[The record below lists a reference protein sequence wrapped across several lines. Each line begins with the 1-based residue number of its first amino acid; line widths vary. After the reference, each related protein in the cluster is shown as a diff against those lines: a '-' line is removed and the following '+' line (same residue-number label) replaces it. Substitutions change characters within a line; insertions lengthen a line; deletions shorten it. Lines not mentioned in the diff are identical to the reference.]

1 MTMKTTNLTING
13 KNYELSLKGNET
25 LMEVLR
31 NQLGLT
37 GTKTA
42 CEESE
47 CGTCTVQINGKAVL
61 SCITMACALEG
72 DDILTIEGVADGD
85 KLHPVQQAFLD
96 YGAVQCGFCIPGMI
110 MSSKE
115 LLEKNPQ
122 PTQEE
127 IEYALDGNIC
137 RCAGYPKIFDAVRKA
152 GEAMKQGWQKV
163 DETEDVS
170 REKLAVINQGLTYEE
185 YVKTA
190 GAAKPEAQK

>member
-1 MTMKTTNLTING
+1 MKTITLKINR
-13 KNYELSLKGNET
+13 KNYELNLKGNET

-31 NQLGLT
+31 HQLGLT

-61 SCITMACALEG
+61 SCITLACALEG
-72 DDILTIEGVADGD
+72 DDILTIEGVAGGEE
-85 KLHPVQQAFLD
+85 LHPIQQAYLD

-110 MSSKE
+110 MSTKE

-152 GEAMKQGWQKV
+152 GDVMMQGWQKEKV
-163 DETEDVS
+163 KETSDPN
-170 REKLAVINQGLTYEE
+170 RPQLQKKNMGLTYED
-185 YVKTA
+185 YTKTLNA
-190 GAAKPEAQK
+190 GKADQSL